1 MHKYRCASCG
11 CIYGNSYGNWQENIS
26 QEAAFED
33 LPDNWVCPICSAG
46 KDSFVKMQVVEITN
60 YENIGTDIV
69 DNEQPDN
76 IQQKKN
82 ILKEIENTNQQIID
96 SKHNV
101 YKKTKYWNQQNSAD
115 NLQTEALV
123 RQIIE
128 HLIKIEAKLD
138 SIENKL

>member
-11 CIYGNSYGNWQENIS
+11 YIYGNSHGNSQENIL

-33 LPDNWVCPICSAG
+33 LSDNWVCPICSAG
-46 KDSFVKMQVVEITN
+46 KDNFVKMQVIEITS
-60 YENIGTDIV
+60 YENIGTDIA

-76 IQQKKN
+76 IQQRKN
-82 ILKEIENTNQQIID
+82 ILEEIKNTNQQINN

-101 YKKTKYWNQQNSAD
+101 YKKTKYWNQQDSAD